1 MKILIAHNVYND
13 VKNYCA
19 VLDYYNYIWE
29 LYHPEINPKDF
40 DCLLLPGGYDV
51 DPSLYG
57 QIPDKSVTVFNKSF
71 DLMQLSLLDHFVK
84 MKKPVIGICKGL
96 QIINTYFKG
105 TLIQDIKTNIAHNNP
120 DFSDRYH
127 SVINNDYMLDLYG
140 KTATVNSQHHQSIDK
155 IGNGL
160 IAVSHSDDN
169 IIEAI
174 RHNTLP
180 IYAVQWHPE
189 RTVLNFQRE
198 GVVDGF
204 KFFDY
209 FFEKAEKISE

>member
-1 MKILIAHNVYND
+1 MKILIAHNDYND

-19 VLDYYNYIWE
+19 VLEHYNYMWE
-29 LYHPEINPKDF
+29 LYHQQIKPQNF

-51 DPSLYG
+51 DPALYG
-57 QIPDKSVTVFNKSF
+57 QIPDKSVTLFDKSF
-71 DLMQLSLLDHFVK
+71 DLMQLELLDHFVK
-84 MKKPVIGICKGL
+84 SKKPVIGICKGL

-105 TLIQDIKTNIAHNNP
+105 TLIQDIKTNIAHCNP

-127 SVINNDYMLDLYG
+127 SVINSDYMFDLYG
-140 KTATVNSQHHQSIDK
+140 KTGTVNSQHHQAIDK
-155 IGNGL
+155 IGNDL
-160 IAVSHSDDN
+160 IAVSRSADN

-174 RHNTLP
+174 RHSTLP

-189 RTVLNFQRE
+189 RTVLNFQKE

-209 FFEKAEKISE
+209 FFTKVKNINE